1 MLIWTYKNL
10 IYQDIPNPISCP
22 EDECRR
28 GMRLFYPTSDAKTDP
43 KKSHRSLYWFEKKK
57 LDFP

>member
-1 MLIWTYKNL
+1 M
-10 IYQDIPNPISCP
+10 DIPEPISCP

-43 KKSHRSLYWFEKKK
+43 KKSSIEVYIGPIKK
-57 LDFP
+57 LDL